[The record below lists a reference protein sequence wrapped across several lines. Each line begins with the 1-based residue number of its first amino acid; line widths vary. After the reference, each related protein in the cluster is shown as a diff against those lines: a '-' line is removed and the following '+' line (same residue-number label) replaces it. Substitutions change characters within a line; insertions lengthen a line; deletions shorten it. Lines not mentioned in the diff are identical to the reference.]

1 MKHEVEE
8 LMWHGVAQAAAM
20 AQVLRTCTMATIVEK
35 RKNTSTGMSKP
46 EDRTRVMPA
55 RVPAAHARER
65 ERHTAEAM
73 AAKAMQLGKEGSSEE
88 SSSESSLASSND

>member
-1 MKHEVEE
+1 
-8 LMWHGVAQAAAM
+8 MWHGVAQAAAM

-55 RVPAAHARER
+55 RVSAARTREG
-65 ERHTAEAM
+65 EAH
-73 AAKAMQLGKEGSSEE
+73 S
-88 SSSESSLASSND
+88 